1 MGGPSRC
8 LQPDQDS
15 TGRFPRLAP
24 PYKISVILLRSATRR
39 FGCSTNVNE
48 SFPLIAAALD
58 EDLRLEIDA
67 PAFDI
72 VRYVI
77 AVLLGCQP
85 SCCPFAG
92 VDTQPSHVAILLC
105 GSVSNL
111 NAFLEEFVRLLLARA
126 RIGRESRRSRPTTDK
141 PATYPADRAANR
153 FGGLTGLERAVRR
166 TALPIRG
173 CTWLDGQSWRELLLM
188 GSWSVAAYL

>member
-1 MGGPSRC
+1 
-8 LQPDQDS
+8 
-15 TGRFPRLAP
+15 
-24 PYKISVILLRSATRR
+24 LLRNATSC

-67 PAFDI
+67 AAFDI
-72 VRYVI
+72 VHYVI

-85 SCCPFAG
+85 SRRPFAG

-111 NAFLEEFVRLLLARA
+111 NAFLEEFVCLLRARA
-126 RIGRESRRSRPTTDK
+126 RIGRESRRSRLTTDK
-141 PATYPADRAANR
+141 LATYPADRAESR
-153 FGGLTGLERAVRR
+153 FGGLIGLERAVRR
-166 TALPIRG
+166 TFQPIL
-173 CTWLDGQSWRELLLM
+173 C
-188 GSWSVAAYL
+188 

>member
-1 MGGPSRC
+1 MGQTYCSERGVSQPLNC
-8 LQPDQDS
+8 LRPDQDS

-24 PYKISVILLRSATRR
+24 PYKISVALLRSVTSC

-67 PAFDI
+67 AAFDI
-72 VRYVI
+72 VGYVI

-92 VDTQPSHVAILLC
+92 VDTQRSHVAILLRC
-105 GSVSNL
+105 RVAISIHSLKNL
-111 NAFLEEFVRLLLARA
+111 SACASRARA
-126 RIGRESRRSRPTTDK
+126 CWIAGNGKGQFPSSPVRAGASPELGIACEAPARGVARSVDEFFRAGQKKPRRSG
-141 PATYPADRAANR
+141 A
-153 FGGLTGLERAVRR
+153 
-166 TALPIRG
+166 
-173 CTWLDGQSWRELLLM
+173 
-188 GSWSVAAYL
+188 

>member
-1 MGGPSRC
+1 R
-8 LQPDQDS
+8 
-15 TGRFPRLAP
+15 
-24 PYKISVILLRSATRR
+24 ISVALLRKAISC
-39 FGCSTNVNE
+39 FGFSTNVNE

-58 EDLRLEIDA
+58 EDLRLEIDP

-92 VDTQPSHVAILLC
+92 VNTQPSHVAILLC

-111 NAFLEEFVRLLLARA
+111 NAFLEEFVCLRLARA
-126 RIGRESRRSRPTTDK
+126 RVSLKKVLVLSEPSI
-141 PATYPADRAANR
+141 DR
-153 FGGLTGLERAVRR
+153 
-166 TALPIRG
+166 
-173 CTWLDGQSWRELLLM
+173 LL
-188 GSWSVAAYL
+188 